1 MLAHGQQ
8 QTQVAHNRHYQG
20 VGGQGAVSFS
30 ANGEDTHDLVAIHQ
44 GAFSVNGHA
53 AVGVAVVG
61 HTHVRTHELDVVL

>member
-20 VGGQGAVSFS
+20 VGSQGAVSLS
-30 ANGEDTHDLVAIHQ
+30 ADSEDTHDLVAIHQ

-61 HTHVRTHELDVVL
+61 HTHVRTYELNVVL